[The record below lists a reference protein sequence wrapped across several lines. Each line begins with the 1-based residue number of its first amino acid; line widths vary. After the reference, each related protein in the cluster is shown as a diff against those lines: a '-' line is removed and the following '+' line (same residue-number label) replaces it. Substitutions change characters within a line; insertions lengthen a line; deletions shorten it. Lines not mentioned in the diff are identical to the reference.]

1 MQIIS
6 RCLSFESTSLYHLL
20 EEEDVYAGAHR
31 LFIAKYHNG
40 VISAC
45 LQCPTDGLIVQR
57 VCNVTNSPP
66 MHSVIFSILSI

>member
-45 LQCPTDGLIVQR
+45 LQCPTDGLIVAR
-57 VCNVTNSPP
+57 V
-66 MHSVIFSILSI
+66 